1 MWLHVALPLP
11 LYRTFTYALPD
22 GQPVPQPGC
31 RVRVPFAHRKAVG
44 VVVDA
49 GDETELPAERI
60 TTLERVLDS
69 RPVFPPDLWW
79 LLNWAAG
86 YYQHPLGEV
95 LFTALPLPLREGKAT
110 RPTDAGCW
118 QATGSGQQ
126 ALRDGLLRR
135 AKVRSAL
142 LEWLRQPRDVAALK
156 GFHKHWRRHLR
167 TLEEAGWVAQV
178 AGPKAR
184 ALAVAQRHALNAEQQ
199 KAVDALPLTGF
210 SVTLL
215 QGVTGSGKT
224 EVYMALMETVLNQGR
239 QVLVLVPEIGLT
251 PQLLRRLERG
261 TGWPVLALHSGLTDV
276 ERQRVHW
283 QAREGEAA
291 IVVGTRSAVF
301 TPFADL
307 GLIVVDEEHDGS
319 YKQQDGFRYHARD
332 LAVARGRKL
341 DIPVVLG
348 SATPSL
354 ESLWNVRQGR
364 YRLQRLRQRAG
375 GASLPR
381 MRLLDLRLEQGE
393 HGLSQRMK
401 EAVEQAVNAGHQA
414 LLFINQRGYAPVQF
428 CPQCGWQGH
437 CPDCDRP
444 MIVHRKA
451 GWLRCHHCRRQE
463 RLPRGCP
470 DCGHESLVYVG
481 SGTQRVTEAVEAAFP
496 GIPVIRV
503 DRDSS
508 RNVNQFQRLLQP
520 VRTGKPCVLVGTQML
535 AKGHDYPNIGL
546 VGVLQ
551 ADQSLFSLDFRAQ
564 EHLAQ
569 LLLQVAGRA
578 GRGRQPGEVL
588 IQTWQPEHGF
598 FSTLLQQ
605 GYDALAEQWLE
616 ERQLLGLPPV
626 GHMALL
632 RAEARDREVCEGF
645 LLQLQQGLPAALQ
658 AQVTGPLPSFMQR
671 KAGFYRYLLVIQAGE
686 RRQRHACLQ
695 ALLAAAQGIRR
706 RKGLRWWVD
715 VDPQDPF

>member
-1 MWLHVALPLP
+1 MWLQVALPLP
-11 LYRTFTYALPD
+11 LYRSFTYALPA
-22 GQPVPQPGC
+22 GWPVPRPGC
-31 RVRVPFAHRKAVG
+31 RVRVPFAHRKAIG
-44 VVVDA
+44 VVVA
-49 GDETELPAERI
+49 VCEQCELPADRVSAIEA
-60 TTLERVLDS
+60 VLDDE
-69 RPVFPPDLWW
+69 PVYPSDLWW

-86 YYQHPLGEV
+86 YYQHPPGEV
-95 LFTALPLPLREGKAT
+95 LFTALPAPLREG
-110 RPTDAGCW
+110 RPPQPADDGCW
-118 QATGSGQQ
+118 QATESGRQ
-126 ALRDGLLRR
+126 ALEAGQFQRAPVRQALMEFLL
-135 AKVRSAL
+135 
-142 LEWLRQPRDVAALK
+142 QPRSVAALRA
-156 GFHKHWRRHLR
+156 FHKHWRRHLR
-167 TLEEAGWVAQV
+167 LLQQQAWVESVPSPLAQ
-178 AGPKAR
+178 ASGTA
-184 ALAVAQRHALNAEQQ
+184 ARHALNAAQQ
-199 KAVDALPLTGF
+199 QVVDAVALQGF
-210 SVTLL
+210 STTLL

-224 EVYMALMETVLNQGR
+224 EVYMAMMEQVLRAGR

-251 PQLLRRLERG
+251 PQLLQRLEQG
-261 TGWPVLALHSGLTDV
+261 TGWPVTALHSGLSDR

-283 QAREGEAA
+283 QARQGTAA
-291 IVVGTRSAVF
+291 VVVGTRSAVF

-319 YKQQDGFRYHARD
+319 YKQQEGFRYHARD

-354 ESLWNVRQGR
+354 ESLWNAVRGR
-364 YRLQRLRQRAG
+364 YRHLRLKTRAA
-375 GASLPR
+375 GAALPQL
-381 MRLLDLRLEQGE
+381 RLLDLRVEQGE
-393 HGLSQRMK
+393 HGISERMK
-401 EAVEQAVNAGHQA
+401 AAVRAMLEAGRQV

-463 RLPRGCP
+463 RLPATCP
-470 DCGHESLVYVG
+470 DCGHGALVHVG
-481 SGTQRVTEAVEAAFP
+481 TGTQRVAERVEQLFP
-496 GIPVIRV
+496 DVPVIRV

-508 RNVNQFQRLLQP
+508 RNVQTFQQLLKP
-520 VRTGKPCVLVGTQML
+520 VRDGRPCVLVGTQML

-551 ADQSLFSLDFRAQ
+551 ADQSLYSLDFRAQ

-578 GRGRQPGEVL
+578 GRGRQAGEVL
-588 IQTWQPEHGF
+588 IQTWLPEHPF
-598 FSTLLQQ
+598 FVTLLQR
-605 GYDALAEQWLE
+605 GYDALAEQWLK
-616 ERQLLGLPPV
+616 ERQLLGLPPA

-632 RAEARDREVCEGF
+632 RAEARDRELCEGF
-645 LLQLQQGLPAALQ
+645 LLQVKAGLPAPLQ
-658 AQVTGPLPSFMQR
+658 AKVSGPLPSLMQR
-671 KAGFYRYLLVIQAGE
+671 KAGFFRYLLVVQAE
-686 RRQRHACLQ
+686 TRAQRQACLQ
-695 ALLAAAQGIRR
+695 ALLAGAEQIRR